1 MSSEPSGSSASRLG
15 TAKEVLGTKVLGF
28 IDLDFRSPRISS
40 SIRDFLGFP
49 IIPIRILS

>member
-15 TAKEVLGTKVLGF
+15 TKEVLGTKVLGF
-28 IDLDFRSPRISS
+28 IDLDFRSRISS